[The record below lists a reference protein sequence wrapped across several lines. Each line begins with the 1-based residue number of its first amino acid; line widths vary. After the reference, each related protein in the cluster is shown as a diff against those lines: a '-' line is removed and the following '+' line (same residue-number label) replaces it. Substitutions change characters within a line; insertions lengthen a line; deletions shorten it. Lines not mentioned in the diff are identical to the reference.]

1 MEDMAIPEI
10 PPSAMEGAWLLPS
23 GAVSGAPI
31 GISDASGNICFAP
44 CLGSTTWY
52 DLVPRELVYERTGRM
67 AVYSAASALTIGGQ
81 FSMFHRAHQGHRRYL

>member
-44 CLGSTTWY
+44 CLESTTWFQESWSTNAQDEWLY
-52 DLVPRELVYERTGRM
+52 TQLLPL
-67 AVYSAASALTIGGQ
+67 
-81 FSMFHRAHQGHRRYL
+81 